1 MEQLRA
7 WIQLYLKVPPD
18 ITAPFNNVAEAI
30 HTAFVTFP
38 ANGSNLITEAQD
50 HGFVPTCRYLCLHL
64 ANCFQRRLQ
73 EIPHP
78 MHPIDCD
85 GAPPSKGG
93 LSQRDVSA
101 QRRELRLRAG

>member
-50 HGFVPTCRYLCLHL
+50 HGFVPTCRYLLPTAFRDGYKKSPTPCT
-64 ANCFQRRLQ
+64 RLTV
-73 EIPHP
+73 
-78 MHPIDCD
+78 MVLL
-85 GAPPSKGG
+85 PPRVASASGT
-93 LSQRDVSA
+93 SAHNAVS
-101 QRRELRLRAG
+101 